1 MVGVMRVK
9 AADAAQ
15 HQLVAYCIR
24 LAAESMRLYI
34 FQQLSGQFDQF
45 FYEVSIV
52 FPSRAD
58 ELQQVG
64 NLEEGFK
71 ATKMSIALIIPT
83 LSTPASTPKNGP
95 ACLKSP
101 PKQTIPPFVVLSP

>member
-52 FPSRAD
+52 FPSI
-58 ELQQVG
+58 G